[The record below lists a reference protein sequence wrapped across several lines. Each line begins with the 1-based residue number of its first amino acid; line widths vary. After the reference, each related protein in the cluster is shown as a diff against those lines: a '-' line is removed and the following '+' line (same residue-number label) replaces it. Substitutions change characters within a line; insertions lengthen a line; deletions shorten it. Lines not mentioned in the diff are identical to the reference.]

1 MNWKTSKFA
10 SSMLSLLRSGDSV
23 LDASPDHRI
32 EDIRRTMV
40 ECLRDVTP
48 SDELTHVRSRVLY
61 GRDVQS
67 LWYVRSDVMNL
78 IAGTHGETLAREQL
92 VMLTDMFRG
101 LLPKGLDSRRG
112 GLFRG

>member
-32 EDIRRTMV
+32 
-40 ECLRDVTP
+40 
-48 SDELTHVRSRVLY
+48 LY